1 MRKTLRFGLAGA
13 ALIGLSAPAL
23 ADDVIVRD
31 GRRFF
36 SASQSLPG
44 TPQPPFSEAVEA
56 NGILYVSGMIDIDP
70 ATGKPPAT
78 AAEGAKLVLD
88 AFKAMLVKA
97 GYRMDDLVQVQIF
110 ARDLGDFATFNKV
123 YVTYFTGPKPARA
136 FIGAGNLLAGAHF
149 EVMGVAVRSTR

>member
-1 MRKTLRFGLAGA
+1 MRGAMKAAVAAAIMAGLAG
-13 ALIGLSAPAL
+13 PVL
-23 ADDVIVRD
+23 AGDAIVRD

-36 SASQSLPG
+36 APTQSLPG

-56 NGILYVSGMIDIDP
+56 NGTLYVSGMIDIDP

-78 AAEGAKLVLD
+78 AEEGARRVLD
-88 AFKAMLVKA
+88 AFKATLAQA
-97 GYRMDDLVQVQIF
+97 GYGMDELVQVQIF
-110 ARDLGDFATFNKV
+110 ARDLADFPTFNKV

-149 EVMGVAVRSTR
+149 EVMGVAVKKGR